1 MRITSIPPKKTLAY
15 MSERIKLQKK
25 LSYYHSDEY
34 KKQQRKMLVKI
45 NEQKIK
51 EDNDRKLL
59 EIQKE
64 RLERNKPINKLKSV
78 TRNALKCVDDIA
90 SLFVRIIEEE
100 ISSFCKDIKNE
111 FKKGKI

>member
-1 MRITSIPPKKTLAY
+1 MKTNFVPQKNTLAY
-15 MSERIKLQKK
+15 ISKRIKLQKK

-34 KKQQRKMLVKI
+34 KEQQRKMLVKI

-78 TRNALKCVDDIA
+78 TRNALKCVDDVA
-90 SLFVRIIEEE
+90 SLLIRIIQEE
-100 ISSFCKDIKNE
+100 INSFCKDIKNE